1 MATCCSKFR
10 QAWQKRSAGTHM
22 STHSSVM
29 PWKELAGMISILML
43 SAISLHRRD
52 KSDAEPLDSLVG
64 LKLVNVCE
72 SKKKKKR
79 AV

>member
-1 MATCCSKFR
+1 
-10 QAWQKRSAGTHM
+10 
-22 STHSSVM
+22 
-29 PWKELAGMISILML
+29 MISILML

-72 SKKKKKR
+72 SKKIGQFR
-79 AV
+79 DADFAAQSVAG